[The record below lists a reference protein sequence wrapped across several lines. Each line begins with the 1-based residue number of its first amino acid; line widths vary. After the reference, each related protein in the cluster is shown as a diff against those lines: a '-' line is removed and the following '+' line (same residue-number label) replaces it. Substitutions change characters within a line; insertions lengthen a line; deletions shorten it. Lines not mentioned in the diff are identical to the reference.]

1 MSNDYGAIDRGEGDA
16 DSALEAEDRSSAL
29 LLRPP
34 PRWWCW
40 VGTKAAWA
48 TSSLALLL
56 FVATYYW
63 SSSSWSSSSG
73 GRGGPLAALR
83 CELSP
88 RSSSPLCRHHDMN
101 RELFYRDQLVDHF
114 GNDDDDDATTTTTT
128 SPSTWS
134 HRYYAS
140 AAHFGGPGHPIFHVV
155 GGEGALDSG
164 MLYPFVTGRLAPHF
178 GAAVVQV
185 EHRFYGEHRPVSGRE
200 ATASELLRLL
210 TPQQAMAD
218 NVRLGR
224 AFAGELGCS
233 DDRTSAD
240 YCPVV
245 TVGGSYPGFLSAVL
259 RLAHPDYADMSYA
272 SSAPLKLYD
281 QSTDQNV
288 YYDIVS
294 W

>member
-1 MSNDYGAIDRGEGDA
+1 
-16 DSALEAEDRSSAL
+16 
-29 LLRPP
+29 
-34 PRWWCW
+34 
-40 VGTKAAWA
+40 
-48 TSSLALLL
+48 
-56 FVATYYW
+56 
-63 SSSSWSSSSG
+63 
-73 GRGGPLAALR
+73 
-83 CELSP
+83 
-88 RSSSPLCRHHDMN
+88 MN

-114 GNDDDDDATTTTTT
+114 GNDDDDDDDATTTTTT
-128 SPSTWS
+128 SSSTWS

>member
-1 MSNDYGAIDRGEGDA
+1 
-16 DSALEAEDRSSAL
+16 
-29 LLRPP
+29 
-34 PRWWCW
+34 
-40 VGTKAAWA
+40 
-48 TSSLALLL
+48 
-56 FVATYYW
+56 
-63 SSSSWSSSSG
+63 
-73 GRGGPLAALR
+73 
-83 CELSP
+83 
-88 RSSSPLCRHHDMN
+88 MN
-101 RELFYRDQLVDHF
+101 RELFYLDQLVDHF
-114 GNDDDDDATTTTTT
+114 GNDDDDDDEYDATNTTTNTTT
-128 SPSTWS
+128 SSSSSSTWG
-134 HRYYAS
+134 HRYYAT
-140 AAHFGGPGHPIFHVV
+140 AEHFGGPGHPIFHVV
-155 GGEGALDSG
+155 GGEGALDAG
-164 MLYPFVTGRLAPHF
+164 MLYPFVTGRLASHF
-178 GAAVVQV
+178 GAAVIQV
-185 EHRFYGEHRPVSGRE
+185 EHRFYGEHRPISGRE
-200 ATASELLRLL
+200 ATVPELLRLL

-259 RLAHPDYADMSYA
+259 RLAYPDYADMSYA

>member
-1 MSNDYGAIDRGEGDA
+1 MANGYGAIDLGESDA
-16 DSALEAEDRSSAL
+16 DTSPEEDRSA
-29 LLRPP
+29 RPP
-34 PRWWCW
+34 RCR
-40 VGTKAAWA
+40 VGTAAA
-48 TSSLALLL
+48 ASSLALLL
-56 FVATYYW
+56 AACYLVA
-63 SSSSWSSSSG
+63 SSSG
-73 GRGGPLAALR
+73 GGVGGDPLASLR

-88 RSSSPLCRHHDMN
+88 RSSSPSCRHRDMD
-101 RELFYRDQLVDHF
+101 RELFYNEQLVNHF
-114 GNDDDDDATTTTTT
+114 DDDDA
-128 SPSTWS
+128 STWS

-140 AAHFGGPGHPIFHVV
+140 AEHFGGPGHPIFHVV

-164 MLYPFVTGRLAPHF
+164 MLYPFVTGRLARHF
-178 GAAVVQV
+178 RAAVIQV
-185 EHRFYGEHRPVSGRE
+185 EHRFYGPHRPVMGRE
-200 ATASELLRLL
+200 ATVPELLELL

-224 AFAGELGCS
+224 AFGRELGCS
-233 DDRTSAD
+233 GDRTSPD

-259 RLAHPDYADMSYA
+259 RLVYPDYADMSYA